1 MENKEPIQVTDPEV
15 TRVKFENEI
24 QKFRTVEDKYRAKGI
39 LCTKVIYPNIY
50 FVFGIPKLI
59 PYPIVF
65 SVKINFTNYDIE
77 PPSVKFINP
86 FTEELLKREQIPIHF
101 IQINNSNLLQPLE
114 LVQGVGDIM
123 PFFCIPGIREYHDHP
138 AHSGDSWL
146 LYRDKGEGGLL
157 FVLDQLYSTSIPMV
171 KGYQLIVNHLQTVR
185 INQEIV
191 VQQNLMLP
199 QIPLSP
205 QVPLL
210 PQNPM

>member
-1 MENKEPIQVTDPEV
+1 MEYKEPIQITDPEV

-24 QKFRTVEDKYRAKGI
+24 QKFRAVEDKYRVKGI
-39 LCTKVIYPNIY
+39 LCTKVNYPNVY

-65 SVKINFTNYDIE
+65 SVKVNFTNYDVE

-114 LVQGVGDIM
+114 LVQGAGDIM

-138 AHSGDSWL
+138 AHSGDSWF
-146 LYRDKGEGGLL
+146 LYRNKGEGSLL
-157 FVLDQLYSTSIPMV
+157 FILDQLYSTSIPMA
-171 KGYQLIVNHLQTVR
+171 KGYMLMVNNLQIVR

-191 VQQNLMLP
+191 LP
-199 QIPLSP
+199 QNPSA
-205 QVPLL
+205 QQAPLL
-210 PQNPM
+210 PQNPSLPPS